1 MLIDMYKIN
10 MGLAARVARHSRSQ
24 TQTLA
29 QRKLWLPAADGL
41 HIFYRRWCELTIR
54 SDVGR
59 LSHPHTVISSA
70 KQDTHTHTPAHTSS
84 IHRHTPIT
92 HSSTRHAPVRC
103 NQQQRPHRL
112 SRYHNDLVPSKYDPI
127 VCYRRASCRTT
138 AHARY
143 EMATISYNTGSK

>member
-54 SDVGR
+54 SGR
-59 LSHPHTVISSA
+59 GPPVSSA
-70 KQDTHTHTPAHTSS
+70 HSNIVGQTRHTHTPAHTSS